1 MGSGGLLTLG
11 HHTAMVMSRERLRAA
26 GIHLGISLCI
36 AAAAALLVFAAWYPY
51 PYREVSGGRELF
63 LIVTTVDVIL
73 GPLITL
79 AIFNRQKKSVRELT
93 MDLTIV
99 GLVQI
104 AALAYGLWTVA
115 VARPVHL
122 VFEFD
127 RMRVVHAVEIP
138 EELLGQAPPGITA
151 EPWTGPTAIAVR
163 PFRNH
168 EERVAATMQAL
179 QGVQLG
185 ARPDLWETYDAARQR
200 IAAAARPVADLQRK
214 LPAQAPAIDAALQRL
229 GRDAATTSYLPMN
242 SRKLAWTVFLDPKT
256 ADIVGYAPVDS
267 F

>member
-1 MGSGGLLTLG
+1 
-11 HHTAMVMSRERLRAA
+11 MVISRERLRAS

-63 LIVTTVDVIL
+63 LLVTTVDVIL

-79 AIFNRQKKSVRELT
+79 AIFNREKKSVRELT

-99 GLVQI
+99 AFLQLG
-104 AALAYGLWTVA
+104 ALAYGLWTVA

-127 RMRVVHAVEIP
+127 RMRVVHSVEIP
-138 EELLGQAPPGITA
+138 EELLDKAPPGVVA
-151 EPWTGPTAIAVR
+151 EPWSGPTPVAVR
-163 PFRNH
+163 AFRNH
-168 EERVAATMQAL
+168 DERVAATLQAL

-185 ARPDLWETYDAARQR
+185 ARPDLWETYDAARPR
-200 IAAAARPVADLQRK
+200 IVAAAKPVADLRQK
-214 LPAQAPAIDAALQRL
+214 MPAQAAAIDAALQRM
-229 GRDAATTSYLPMN
+229 GRGAADTAYLPMN

-256 ADIVGYAPVDS
+256 ADIVGFAPVDS

>member
-1 MGSGGLLTLG
+1 
-11 HHTAMVMSRERLRAA
+11 MVITRERLRAA
-26 GIHLGISLCI
+26 GIHLGASLCI
-36 AAAAALLVFAAWYPY
+36 AAIAALLVFAAWYPF

-79 AIFNRQKKSVRELT
+79 AIFNREKKSVRELT
-93 MDLTIV
+93 LDLTFV
-99 GLVQI
+99 AFVQL

-127 RMRVVHAVEIP
+127 RMRVVHSVEIP
-138 EELLGQAPPGITA
+138 EELLAKAPPGIVA
-151 EPWTGPTAIAVR
+151 EPWDGPTPIAVR
-163 PFRNH
+163 SFRSND
-168 EERVAATMQAL
+168 ERVAATMQAL

-185 ARPDLWETYDAARQR
+185 ARPDLWETYDAARPR
-200 IAAAARPVADLQRK
+200 IVAAVKPVADLKRK
-214 LPAQAPAIDAALQRL
+214 LPAQAAAIDAALQRL
-229 GRDAATTSYLPMN
+229 GRDAANTSYLPMN
-242 SRKLAWTVFLDPKT
+242 SRKLAWTVFFDPKT